1 MRFPG
6 TYGQTPWPFA
16 CRLAHLVFDVA
27 NPHQKLMDDIER
39 YRDSSDS
46 SLVES
51 CHEELQA
58 LMALENRMIIQDP
71 HRRFAD
77 RVFRALGQGLQQGA
91 KPVQIPG
98 GHVLAT
104 PHYAALVCD
113 GIGSQT
119 VPMCAVLALSP
130 KLLDSEV
137 HLFRG
142 SYPGAC
148 GDAPLTSLGLKSLL
162 PGVKSEPDL
171 GELARIYLTS
181 VEGVAGYA
189 WGDTRGSG
197 GAHSAEKL
205 THLVLLGYAERTGGS
220 DPNQLGGSW
229 PQISV
234 TPAGVTAIHSAGVLP
249 ALARQLSRG
258 TALLHC
264 GDETYEFD
272 VCSGAIVA
280 SSGQLPAVLRVDV
293 EELQEAFPDESIGDR
308 DYEIHEVCYLDF
320 SGAKVMA
327 DSTFRD
333 ENNGTRPS
341 L

>member
-1 MRFPG
+1 
-6 TYGQTPWPFA
+6 
-16 CRLAHLVFDVA
+16 
-27 NPHQKLMDDIER
+27 
-39 YRDSSDS
+39 
-46 SLVES
+46 
-51 CHEELQA
+51 
-58 LMALENRMIIQDP
+58 
-71 HRRFAD
+71 
-77 RVFRALGQGLQQGA
+77 
-91 KPVQIPG
+91 
-98 GHVLAT
+98 
-104 PHYAALVCD
+104 
-113 GIGSQT
+113 
-119 VPMCAVLALSP
+119 
-130 KLLDSEV
+130 
-137 HLFRG
+137 
-142 SYPGAC
+142 
-148 GDAPLTSLGLKSLL
+148 
-162 PGVKSEPDL
+162 
-171 GELARIYLTS
+171 
-181 VEGVAGYA
+181 
-189 WGDTRGSG
+189 
-197 GAHSAEKL
+197 HSAEKL